1 MMPPELSSC
10 SLRLL
15 KLSSEF
21 SSCSPNLVVSHEVGL
36 VYGFLGSFQSHPFE
50 ELLSVPGVN
59 LLSLHSEREVA
70 SDALTHSSVC
80 SKVSI
85 T

>member
-10 SLRLL
+10 SLHLL
-15 KLSSEF
+15 KLSPDF
-21 SSCSPNLVVSHEVGL
+21 SSFSPNLVVFHEVAL
-36 VYGFLGSFQSHPFE
+36 DYGFLGSFQSHPFE
-50 ELLSVPGVN
+50 ELLSIPGVN

-70 SDALTHSSVC
+70 SHALAHSSVC

>member
-1 MMPPELSSC
+1 MIAPELSSC
-10 SLRLL
+10 SLHLL

-21 SSCSPNLVVSHEVGL
+21 SSFSSNLVVFHGVGL
-36 VYGFLGSFQSHPFE
+36 DYGFLGSFQSHPFE
-50 ELLSVPGVN
+50 ELLSIPGMN

-70 SDALTHSSVC
+70 SHALTHASVC